1 MSEGYFTAGNI
12 SEKSREILEWARV
25 RGLVRPIDFTPERSA
40 LLVIDMQRYFLDG
53 ASHAHVPSAVPV
65 VPRIRELAGRFKER
79 GLPVVLTR
87 HMNTERNA
95 GMLARW
101 WEDMMRE
108 DDPLSGIV
116 EELTGLG
123 TAVVRKTQYDAFHM
137 TDLGRVLKERGT
149 RQIVIGGVVTHLCC
163 ETTARSAFV
172 RGFEVL
178 FLVDGTATY
187 DEDFHRATVLNLA
200 HGFAVPVLVEDVMHH
215 LEG

>member
-1 MSEGYFTAGNI
+1 MEEGYFTAGNV
-12 SEKSREILEWARV
+12 SEKSREMLEAVRV
-25 RGLVRPIDFTPERSA
+25 RGLMRPIDFTPERSA
-40 LLVIDMQRYFLDG
+40 LLIIDMQRYFLDG
-53 ASHAHVPSAVPV
+53 GSHAYVPSAVPV
-65 VPRIRELAGRFKER
+65 VPRIRELAVRFIER

-101 WEDMMRE
+101 WDDMIRE

-116 EELTGLG
+116 EELAGLG
-123 TAVVRKTQYDAFHM
+123 AAVVRKTQYDAFHM
-137 TDLGRVLKERGT
+137 TELEQVLKDRDA

-172 RGFEVL
+172 RGFRVL

-200 HGFAVPVLVEDVMHH
+200 HGFAVPVLVEDVMHR
-215 LEG
+215 LGE